1 MPQNYIKNESGDAKY
16 FVMILRLVW
25 ALCRSPYDF
34 ILWSVIKDIAGERG
48 ECYVGTRN
56 LAKLCRMSV
65 GKVAESREYIISQ
78 GLLTGEVRK
87 DKMTSRDAWHITI
100 PDLWLASTR
109 WAETHLS
116 MASRLEWVD
125 RMTSE
130 QSGEHVEQ
138 TEYIEHCVHPMNAED
153 DCVHP
158 MNAEDDCVHP
168 MNAEGQKEGVRS
180 PGDDVRSPG
189 DTKEEHKEQPSYNPK
204 KSGAPKEI
212 WEAAVLAL
220 NLNRFNGVVAKSV
233 QNGTL
238 YLEGMSDR
246 SMEFLQENGPNIQ
259 KTIITLFP
267 EITTVVFKKL
277 PFEF

>member
-16 FVMILRLVW
+16 FVMIPRLVW

-138 TEYIEHCVHPMNAED
+138 TEYIEHCVHPMNAES
-153 DCVHP
+153 
-158 MNAEDDCVHP
+158 
-168 MNAEGQKEGVRS
+168 QKEGVRS

-212 WEAAVLAL
+212 WEAAVSAP